1 MLFSQALQA
10 VIHDTAERHGRLD
23 AVYAN
28 AGISAGSGPFTDF
41 GQIANVKEADW
52 NRVLQINLSAVFATI
67 QAASVHMKR
76 QRSGRIIVTASVA
89 GMLAERHVGFA
100 YAPTQAAVLNPVRQP
115 THAPAKLGA

>member
-76 QRSGRIIVTASVA
+76 QRSGRIIVTATCA
-89 GMLAERHVGFA
+89 GLPAAPHVGRSSF
-100 YAPTQAAVLNPVRQP
+100 PHKPAAGNP
-115 THAPAKLGA
+115 